1 MATESNK
8 IQEII
13 KESLENIRS
22 IIDAEN
28 NVDTDSDTVRF
39 ALRPTKVHLFNKET
53 GERIRFEV

>member
-1 MATESNK
+1 MREKPHGN
-8 IQEII
+8 
-13 KESLENIRS
+13 LRS

-39 ALRPTKVHLFNKET
+39 DLRPTKVHLFNKET